1 LCEEGKIM
9 LTVLL
14 LAAGYAAARSAV
26 AAALSWRDLP
36 HSNDDM
42 VFF

>member
-1 LCEEGKIM
+1 M
-9 LTVLL
+9 LTILIIGGV
-14 LAAGYAAARSAV
+14 YAAIRAGI
-26 AAALSWRDLP
+26 AASRAWRHLP

>member
-1 LCEEGKIM
+1 M
-9 LTVLL
+9 LMILA
-14 LAAGYAAARSAV
+14 LAAVYGGWRAAR
-26 AAALSWRDLP
+26 AAIESLRDLP

>member
-1 LCEEGKIM
+1 M
-9 LTVLL
+9 LTILIIGGVY
-14 LAAGYAAARSAV
+14 AAVRVGIAAARS
-26 AAALSWRDLP
+26 LRDLP

>member
-1 LCEEGKIM
+1 M
-9 LTVLL
+9 LTVFFI
-14 LAAGYAAARSAV
+14 AVAYAAVRGAV
-26 AAALSWRDLP
+26 AAARSWRDLP